1 VLFLNTLTPPC
12 PALEKQNGA
21 YVCGLIVNP
30 SKYLYSGVLREQTYE
45 KIRIF
50 LLETFEFGVGC
61 DSKLRCPEIDAG
73 ASAPGRK
80 KKWNPA
86 LSQACP
92 GVSTSGIPLKRRAKR
107 GRPA

>member
-21 YVCGLIVNP
+21 YVCGLIVNT
-30 SKYLYSGVLREQTYE
+30 SKYFYQGVLREHTYE
-45 KIRIF
+45 KIRKF

-73 ASAPGRK
+73 TSAPGRK
-80 KKWNPA
+80 KNR
-86 LSQACP
+86 
-92 GVSTSGIPLKRRAKR
+92 IP
-107 GRPA
+107 P